1 MVSQLKSIE
10 PVEDE
15 REAVNLFRNRDRFNR
30 PPLVVTFSCQFKVNL
45 GSFFKG
51 RETSLNGHKLCVLVM
66 TCVGNSRRQ
75 FLPANEETLC

>member
-1 MVSQLKSIE
+1 MASQLKSIE

-45 GSFFKG
+45 GSFF
-51 RETSLNGHKLCVLVM
+51 
-66 TCVGNSRRQ
+66 
-75 FLPANEETLC
+75 